1 MTTCLENLEMSGNLT
16 AVREMS
22 GILLKFGEMLWKS
35 CLKLCIVSCIFA
47 SIQVFSTSMGMIQVT
62 LNMPSAA
69 NRKGI
74 SHCLE
79 SGHPDYF
86 TFVTSRCSVHCSV
99 AYLGVIWPWIVAL
112 FFRALFYNWTVKMHV
127 PRLLVTVRVF
137 CLLKTVSKWIQSY
150 HFGDK
155 NDFHLGGSP
164 APSST
169 PHPHQRLALPPPYWN
184 PKYATVTVV

>member
-1 MTTCLENLEMSGNLT
+1 LTSLICDTTYQFSLRTAPILLRLFRVTTCLENLEMSGNLT

-47 SIQVFSTSMGMIQVT
+47 SIQVFSTSMGMIRVT

-69 NRKGI
+69 NRQGI

-99 AYLGVIWPWIVAL
+99 AYLGVGDDGMTPFGL
-112 FFRALFYNWTVKMHV
+112 TLNCCTV
-127 PRLLVTVRVF
+127 F
-137 CLLKTVSKWIQSY
+137 
-150 HFGDK
+150 
-155 NDFHLGGSP
+155 
-164 APSST
+164 
-169 PHPHQRLALPPPYWN
+169 
-184 PKYATVTVV
+184 